1 MLFRNEM
8 NGNINLNH
16 FSIKNTVL
24 CILFL
29 TLIIPSLKKYHKS
42 LACNFGHL
50 CCLLFCARCDS
61 MTWNP
66 HKMMGVPLQCSAI
79 LVRNSVIVVVWIW
92 SLHIHQNSNI
102 IHSQHQTLCFRITC
116 TCICTS
122 YNSVCRLRKV
132 SLLVIVISY
141 WIVTSRFSCES
152 KSTSN

>member
-29 TLIIPSLKKYHKS
+29 TLIIPSFKKYHKS

-92 SLHIHQNSNI
+92 SLHIRQNSNI

-141 WIVTSRFSCES
+141 WIVTSRCSCES
-152 KSTSN
+152 ESTSN

>member
-102 IHSQHQTLCFRITC
+102 IHSQHQTLCFRM
-116 TCICTS
+116 TCICIS
-122 YNSVCRLRKV
+122 YNSVCWLRKV

-152 KSTSN
+152 ESTSN